1 MAITHFPDD
10 LKPRK
15 TVACAIC
22 RSSVTLDKATVGF
35 LDASGQQTFACN
47 AHFWEGNKFILGWVD
62 FAAKE
67 RLRSLNGGFD
77 SARIVSL
84 GDIHVWPLS

>member
-15 TVACAIC
+15 TVTCAIC
-22 RSSVTLDKATVGF
+22 QNNVDLGKATVGF
-35 LDASGQQTFACN
+35 LDADNQQAFACN

-62 FAAKE
+62 FAASE
-67 RLRSLNGGFD
+67 RLRSLNGSID
-77 SARIVSL
+77 PMMIASL
-84 GDIHVWPLS
+84 GNTHAWPLS